1 MLCEGKRRIRCIKGG
16 GRERERSMGEEGE
29 DGWAFSLSFP
39 LYVQCVCCFATVAL
53 IDPPVGFLVSAGTGS
68 DVMGENIDPAA
79 LEQVMRETLGFRV

>member
-16 GRERERSMGEEGE
+16 GREERRRERMRSEL
-29 DGWAFSLSFP
+29 SLSFP
-39 LYVQCVCCFATVAL
+39 LHVQCTTVAL

-79 LEQVMRETLGFRV
+79 LEK